1 MQQNLQ
7 SHRSLSRALD
17 VLELCGTCT
26 SGYTL
31 SQLSR
36 RMQVP
41 KSSLFPL
48 VHTLHQRGYLTL
60 TETTQQYRIGS
71 MAFHVGNHYLD
82 GDTVI
87 GEIEAIMRQVAEK
100 SEETCYLGSLKGGDV
115 FYLRKIDPASPFA
128 MIATEG
134 HTMPAYAT
142 GIGKALLIDYTLPM
156 LKALYYDG
164 LYSLTDRTITSF
176 HVLAS
181 QLARMRTEGI
191 TSEIEESTAH
201 VRCFAVPIRKDGQV
215 VVAMSVAMP
224 VMRYTPEK
232 EARVR
237 SLLAD
242 ARDRVERLIRDV
254 DIMF

>member
-7 SHRSLSRALD
+7 PHRSLARALD
-17 VLELCGTCT
+17 VMELCGTCA

-48 VHTLHQRGYLTL
+48 VHTLQQRGYLIYS
-60 TETTQQYRIGS
+60 EETQQYRIGS

-82 GDTVI
+82 GTTVL
-87 GEIEAIMRQVAEK
+87 GEIEAIMRQVAQK
-100 SEETCYLGSLKGGDV
+100 TGETCYLGSLKGGGV
-115 FYLRKIDPASPFA
+115 FYLKKVDPASPFA

-164 LYSLTDRTITSF
+164 LYSLTEHTITSF
-176 HVLAS
+176 HTLAG

-191 TSEIEESTAH
+191 TSEVEESTAH
-201 VRCFAVPIRKDGQV
+201 VGCFAVPIRKEGQV
-215 VVAMSVAMP
+215 VVAMSVAGP
-224 VMRYTPEK
+224 VMNHTPEK
-232 EARVR
+232 EEAIRR
-237 SLLAD
+237 LLMGAKE
-242 ARDRVERLIRDV
+242 RIERLIRDV